1 MMDCKNK
8 SCHTRCVFVQVD
20 PPTMHPTY
28 APPPCIMHG
37 QAAAAAAV
45 VRALGG
51 RYGAELGALAE
62 YERCIY
68 IYIYIDR

>member
-1 MMDCKNK
+1 
-8 SCHTRCVFVQVD
+8 
-20 PPTMHPTY
+20 MHPTY